1 MFWVFVKSSAASS
14 LFELEM
20 VQFFVEVII
29 LCFHLSLWFVV
40 NRILD

>member
-1 MFWVFVKSSAASS
+1 MVVDFFFFVQSSDASS

-29 LCFHLSLWFVV
+29 LCFHLSL
-40 NRILD
+40 